1 MARARAFG
9 LCKPASCWLAEAAQ
23 AEAACIGCPWP
34 LSSST
39 RLSHPCASP
48 CCLNQSP
55 GKRSVWSQLTF
66 SWVDPLLALGAE
78 RQLEFADL
86 FELPETMQ
94 PQACGDRLWC
104 LWAGRQRPDSGS
116 LDLLWAVFD
125 GYRYLFVAAGLIKL
139 MNDALC
145 FVGPLLLHEIIAY
158 LDQGDH
164 SSHTPP
170 EDTRRFHYG
179 LSCAIALG
187 GAAAIRALLGTQY
200 DYIIATIRLQM
211 NAALMTAVYKKA
223 LCLSMADKSIFSSGE
238 VQTFMSVDAERV
250 TGLCMCLHDLWSL
263 PFQIA
268 VALLLLYFQ
277 VQYAFLAGLAFIVIL
292 IPLHIQTVVS
302 PEVAI
307 AAVYDWAVA
316 SLDDAVNQWLAA
328 RIAAACE
335 AMMEAKDVR
344 VRRMGELL
352 AGIRTVKLYAWEPF
366 FIKQTTCARQKE
378 LHSLAT
384 IKYLD
389 AFCVYFWACTSILVS
404 VLTFGLYAL
413 LGNPLRA
420 STVFTSLALFNVLL
434 APLNCFPWVING
446 VVEASITS
454 APAAVSLRRL
464 LRFLSCPELD
474 PQWAYSACGHAS
486 HGPVTK
492 GTSNSAKR
500 VRGQVQ
506 EGHAWQEEVALS
518 VAGARF
524 TWSSQLA
531 PCLKGVWLAVPQ
543 GAFVVVVGEVA
554 SGKTSLLAGLLG
566 ELKCLEGGAVL
577 RGTVGY
583 VSQVPWI
590 QAATFRDNV
599 LFGEEYDP
607 ERYAEVLQACAL
619 TFDLEQMPG
628 SDLAELGERGLNL
641 SGGQRSRLA
650 LARAIYQQR
659 QVYFLDDPLS
669 EVDVKV
675 ASHLLQN
682 AICGPLMRSTTR
694 IICTHHRQAVA
705 RADLLVVLK
714 DGLVEYVGPPFTSY
728 VKSFDLEGHSGAY
741 ADVTTADSQLAMDLQ
756 QPATGQGNA
765 STFGLST
772 PSQIGAYGDNRVH
785 GEGRSQ
791 ACGLVGSKEEQGG
804 SFVEEEE
811 REIGSVRLVVYR
823 QYLAAVGWAVVALVA
838 ASIFLMQATQNG
850 ADVWLS
856 LWVDHTSPSS
866 VSQPPGGFFY
876 LVVMLD
882 PLQRLSTWQEVY
894 ASLALANT
902 VFTLS
907 RSFSF
912 AYGGLRAAKGLHQE
926 LLSSVLAAPVDF
938 FDRTPL
944 GRILNRF
951 SSDQNTIDDSLP
963 FIVNILV
970 TIVFEMGGV
979 LVVVCY
985 TQRFYRET
993 SRELRRLHSLSLSP
1007 IYATFSEAL
1016 EGAPLIRAFDKQAT
1030 FTAAHAKRVSRN
1042 QQTSFSETV
1051 ASLWLSVR
1059 LQLMAAFLVTTI
1071 ALFAV
1076 VKHHWSP
1083 TFLPQ
1088 CTAAMTGLGLSYAMP
1103 IVELLNA
1110 ILTTFTETE
1119 KDLVSVERVQQ
1130 YMTISKEEE
1139 GKLGETLPLKLIS
1152 WPTAGSVTFQNASLV
1167 YRPGLLPALDSLT
1180 FSIAAR
1186 EHVGIVGRTGAG
1198 KSSVLAAL
1206 FRLYK
1211 LAAGR
1216 ILIDNV
1222 DIASIPL
1229 RQLRSRI
1236 GVVPQSPFLFS
1247 GSVRE
1252 NLDPAGAY
1260 ADHHIW
1266 EALKKCHLAASIS
1279 SLEMQV
1285 AESGSN
1291 FSRGQQQLL
1300 CLARTILQ
1308 RQQVLCLD
1316 ECTASIDPVTTQK
1329 IQETVAR
1336 ECKSTTVIVIVH
1348 TPATIVTLPRVIVM
1362 DRGSVVE
1369 DGQPLE
1375 LLKDMRSHLSMLINA
1390 ERQSVSSVT

>member
-1 MARARAFG
+1 
-9 LCKPASCWLAEAAQ
+9 
-23 AEAACIGCPWP
+23 
-34 LSSST
+34 
-39 RLSHPCASP
+39 
-48 CCLNQSP
+48 
-55 GKRSVWSQLTF
+55 
-66 SWVDPLLALGAE
+66 
-78 RQLEFADL
+78 
-86 FELPETMQ
+86 MQ
-94 PQACGDRLWC
+94 PQACGNRLWC

-139 MNDALC
+139 INDALC
-145 FVGPLLLHEIIAY
+145 FVGPLLLHEVIAF

-170 EDTRRFHYG
+170 EDIRGFHYG

-187 GAAAIRALLGTQY
+187 GAAAIRALLGSQY
-200 DYIIATIRLQM
+200 TYIIATIRLQM

-223 LCLSMADKSIFSSGE
+223 LCLSLADKSIFSSGE

-277 VQYAFLAGLAFIVIL
+277 VQYAFLGGLAFIVIL
-292 IPLHIQTVVS
+292 IPL
-302 PEVAI
+302 
-307 AAVYDWAVA
+307 
-316 SLDDAVNQWLAA
+316 NQWLAA
-328 RIAAACE
+328 RIAAACK

-378 LHSLAT
+378 LQSLTT

-420 STVFTSLALFNVLL
+420 STVFLYAFVPLYLNHVFTSLALFNVLL
-434 APLNCFPWVING
+434 APLNCFPW
-446 VVEASITS
+446 AT
-454 APAAVSLRRL
+454 VSLRRL

-486 HGPVTK
+486 HGPATK
-492 GTSNSAKR
+492 GTSNSIKR
-500 VRGQVQ
+500 ARGQVQ
-506 EGHAWQEEVALS
+506 EGDAWQEEVALS

-524 TWSSQLA
+524 TWSNQLA
-531 PCLKGVWLAVPQ
+531 PCLKGIWLAVPQ
-543 GAFVVVVGEVA
+543 GALVAVVGEVA
-554 SGKTSLLAGLLG
+554 SGETSLLAGLLG

-599 LFGEEYDP
+599 LFGEEYEA

-650 LARAIYQQR
+650 LASNDNADLVLSRAIYQRR
-659 QVYFLDDPLS
+659 QVYLLDDPLS

-675 ASHLLQN
+675 ASHLLEN
-682 AICGPLMRSTTR
+682 AICGPVMQSTTR

-705 RADLLVVLK
+705 RADLLVSLK
-714 DGLVEYVGPPFTSY
+714 DGLVEYVGPPLTSY
-728 VKSFDLEGHSGAY
+728 DKSFNLEGHSGAY
-741 ADVTTADSQLAMDLQ
+741 ADVTTADSQVAKDLQ
-756 QPATGQGNA
+756 QPATG
-765 STFGLST
+765 
-772 PSQIGAYGDNRVH
+772 
-785 GEGRSQ
+785 RSY
-791 ACGLVGSKEEQGG
+791 
-804 SFVEEEE
+804 VEEEE

-856 LWVDHTSPSS
+856 LWDDHTSPSS

-876 LVVMLD
+876 L
-882 PLQRLSTWQEVY
+882 EVY

-902 VFTLS
+902 IFTLS

-938 FDRTPL
+938 FDRTPR

-1007 IYATFSEAL
+1007 IYATFFEVL

-1030 FTAAHAKRVSRN
+1030 FAAAHAKLVSRN

-1083 TFLPQ
+1083 TFLLQ
-1088 CTAAMTGLGLSYAMP
+1088 STAGMTGLGLSYAMP

-1110 ILTTFTETE
+1110 ILTVFTETE

-1139 GKLGETLPLKLIS
+1139 GKLGETLPVKLNS
-1152 WPTAGSVTFQNASLV
+1152 WPTVGSVTFQNVSLV

-1180 FSIAAR
+1180 FSIAAP

-1222 DIASIPL
+1222 DIASVPL
-1229 RQLRSRI
+1229 SQLRSRI
-1236 GVVPQSPFLFS
+1236 GVVPQSPFVFS

-1260 ADHHIW
+1260 ADHQIW
-1266 EALKKCHLAASIS
+1266 EALKKCHLAASTS

-1336 ECKSTTVIVIVH
+1336 ECKSMTVIVIVH
-1348 TPATIVTLPRVIVM
+1348 NPAIIVTLPRIIVM

-1390 ERQSVSSVT
+1390 ERQSVSSAT